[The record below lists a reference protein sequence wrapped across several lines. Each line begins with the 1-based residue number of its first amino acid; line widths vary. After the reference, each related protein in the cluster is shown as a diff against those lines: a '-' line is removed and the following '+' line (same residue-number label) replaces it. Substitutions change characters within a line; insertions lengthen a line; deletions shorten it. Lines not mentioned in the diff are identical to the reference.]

1 MTRNSRPNGRLF
13 SIITHFL
20 YLAVLF
26 HNPILQ
32 QGACDTLLKNHD
44 EEMEFVMHKVINPKI
59 HYFGTSVV
67 LISTINEDG
76 TPNLAPMSSAW
87 WLNQSCML
95 GMSSKSQTVQNMI
108 REGECV
114 LNLPSIDLI
123 PAVDR
128 LTLLTGRNPVPES
141 KAERG
146 YKFEANKF
154 GVAGLNQLPSQL
166 VQAPRVKECPVHLE
180 ARFVKLHPF
189 EEPSSLVAI
198 EVHIEKVHIEEN
210 LLIDGQSNYIDPSKW
225 NPMIMNFCEYFGLSE
240 QLSASKLAPVFGPH
254 SVESMKM

>member
-1 MTRNSRPNGRLF
+1 
-13 SIITHFL
+13 
-20 YLAVLF
+20 
-26 HNPILQ
+26 
-32 QGACDTLLKNHD
+32 
-44 EEMEFVMHKVINPKI
+44 MHTVIEPKI
-59 HYFGTSVV
+59 LYFGTSVV

-95 GMSSKSQTVQNMI
+95 GLSSKAQTVQNLI
-108 REGECV
+108 RERECV

-123 PAVDR
+123 PAIDR

-141 KAERG
+141 KAMRG
-146 YKFEANKF
+146 YKHEADKF
-154 GVAGLNQLPSQL
+154 GVAGLTALPAQL

-180 ARFVKLHPF
+180 AKLVKLHPF

-198 EVHIEKVHIEEN
+198 EVRIEKVHIEED
-210 LLIDGQSNYIDPSKW
+210 LLMDANSNYIDPSKW

-240 QLSASKLAPVFGPH
+240 QLSASKLAPVFGPG
-254 SVESMKM
+254 SAK

>member
-1 MTRNSRPNGRLF
+1 
-13 SIITHFL
+13 
-20 YLAVLF
+20 
-26 HNPILQ
+26 
-32 QGACDTLLKNHD
+32 
-44 EEMEFVMHKVINPKI
+44 MHTVIEPKI
-59 HYFGTSVV
+59 LYFGTSVV

-95 GMSSKSQTVQNMI
+95 GLSSKSQTVQNLI
-108 REGECV
+108 RERECV

-123 PAVDR
+123 PAIDR

-141 KAERG
+141 KAMRG
-146 YKFEANKF
+146 YKHEADKF
-154 GVAGLNQLPSQL
+154 GVAGLTPLPAQL

-180 ARFVKLHPF
+180 AKLVKLHPF

-198 EVHIEKVHIEEN
+198 EVRIEKVHIEED
-210 LLIDGQSNYIDPSKW
+210 LLMDANSNYIDPSKW

-240 QLSASKLAPVFGPH
+240 QLSASKLAPVFGPG
-254 SVESMKM
+254 SAK